1 MRAILLLPLILGAC
15 TAQPTPR
22 WDPASGAPRPQRVHL
37 RMDGRAQERSLS
49 CESRSAC
56 DLLAHYGL
64 AVAEDAFRLGLP
76 VSDNPDLGFVGDVDG
91 PGEQLPPAGYGVHA
105 GPIAARLTALGLPAT
120 ATHGKDLDWLRGQ
133 LAEGRPVIVW
143 ATGMLDAP
151 APVRMHDRAG
161 RPFTAVR
168 GEHTFLA
175 IGYEPGRIVLLDAAT
190 GGEKRV
196 PERRFDASWATL
208 GRQAV
213 VPLGLPPTRSP
224 QTGSPRTGR

>member
-1 MRAILLLPLILGAC
+1 MPRVRRSAACLLLLLLGAC
-15 TAQPTPR
+15 AATPTPR
-22 WDPASGAPRPQRVHL
+22 WSAAAGRPRPTRVHL
-37 RMDGRAQERSLS
+37 RIGGQAQERSLS

-56 DLLAHYGL
+56 DLLAAYGL
-64 AVAEDAFRLGLP
+64 AVREDDFRLGLP

-105 GPIAARLTALGLPAT
+105 PPVAARLGALGLPAR
-120 ATHGKDLDWLRGQ
+120 AVRDVDLAWLRDR

-151 APVRMHDRAG
+151 EPVTMRDRRG
-161 RPFTAVR
+161 RAFVAVR

-175 IGYEPGRIVLLDAAT
+175 VGYDPGRIVLVDSAT
-190 GGEKRV
+190 GREKAV
-196 PERRFDASWATL
+196 PARRFDASWATL

-213 VPLGLPPTRSP
+213 VPDALPPIAR
-224 QTGSPRTGR
+224 

>member
-1 MRAILLLPLILGAC
+1 MLLAC
-15 TAQPTPR
+15 ALFACVLLAACAARPTPR
-22 WDPASGAPRPQRVHL
+22 WDPASGAVRPARVNL
-37 RMDGRAQERSLS
+37 RVEGRAQERSLS

-56 DLLAHYGL
+56 DLLAYYGRPMG
-64 AVAEDAFRLGLP
+64 EDAFRLGLP

-105 GPIAARLTALGLPAT
+105 EPIAARLSAVGLAATALRGQ
-120 ATHGKDLDWLRGQ
+120 DLDWLRDR

-151 APVRMHDRAG
+151 APVAMRDRAG
-161 RPFTAVR
+161 RMFTVAR

-175 IGYEPGRIVLLDAAT
+175 VGYEPGRILLVDSAT
-190 GGEKRV
+190 GRERAV
-196 PERRFDASWATL
+196 PFRRFDASWAVL

-213 VPLGLPPTRSP
+213 VADGLPPTAR
-224 QTGSPRTGR
+224 